1 MDFLTWL
8 DHAFP
13 LDFFDEHLAQRALR
27 HLGYHEKWGLFSE
40 DYAVQRGAE
49 GRWYECLVYEIML
62 DLSLQTDLI
71 RSVVRKG
78 DDMQEPHIAMHP
90 GQNGFFYSE
99 KGNLTVR
106 GNGQTIAE
114 MDLLF
119 VDSHG
124 NMGFFEVITSAMGL
138 KTFHDEVC
146 YKKMLLGTLLGQ
158 KTVPFVLVSSIDVSQ
173 YASVQRIAEEPDCL
187 VLITNPVEE
196 MRDLIYEGSLR
207 KRPERP
213 GPNPKAVG
221 LTPFCPE
228 NSFDYKEV
236 HDENRER
243 VVRTMLSARTDAGMD
258 AIASVVNPL
267 SKKIMLGTLDES
279 GVRIMLHDRGVRIK
293 DAVLSADDVVRC
305 FCRVVI
311 AFDIPAYTP
320 VIYLKVRG
328 KDEYLKMVLDAGGD
342 LAFES
347 KRTPAH
353 TMAGFYEWLD
363 AEKPPLHPRVA
374 ERYASLFF
382 ASPHEAPSLTGASSE
397 PAGEA
402 RSPPA

>member
-8 DHAFP
+8 DHTFP
-13 LDFFDEHLAQRALR
+13 CDFFDEHLAQRALR
-27 HLGYHEKWGLFSE
+27 HMGYHEKWGLFSE
-40 DYAVQRGAE
+40 DYTVQRGAE
-49 GRWYECLVYEIML
+49 GRWYELLVYEIML

-78 DDMQEPHIAMHP
+78 GDMEEPHIAVRP
-90 GQNGFFYSE
+90 GQNGLFYSE
-99 KGNLTVR
+99 KGDLTVR

-119 VDSHG
+119 VDNRG
-124 NMGFFEVITSAMGL
+124 DMGFVEVITSALGL
-138 KTFHDEVC
+138 KTFHEEVC
-146 YKKMLLGTLLGQ
+146 YKKMLLGALLGQ
-158 KTVPFVLVSSIDVSQ
+158 KTVPFVLVSSVDVSQ
-173 YASVQRIAEEPDCL
+173 YASVQRIEEEPDCL

-207 KRPERP
+207 RRPERLDLH
-213 GPNPKAVG
+213 PKAVS
-221 LTPFCPE
+221 LTSFHTR
-228 NSFDYKEV
+228 NSFDYKAI
-236 HDENRER
+236 HDENRAR
-243 VVRTMLSARTDAGMD
+243 VVRAMLSAHTDGGMD

-279 GVRIMLHDRGVRIK
+279 GVRIILHGREFRIK
-293 DAVLSADDVVRC
+293 DAVLSADEVVGC

-320 VIYLKVRG
+320 VIYFKVRG

-353 TMAGFYEWLD
+353 SMAGFYEWLD
-363 AEKPPLHPRVA
+363 GEKPPLPPRIA

-382 ASPHEAPSLTGASSE
+382 ASPQEAPPLTLASSG